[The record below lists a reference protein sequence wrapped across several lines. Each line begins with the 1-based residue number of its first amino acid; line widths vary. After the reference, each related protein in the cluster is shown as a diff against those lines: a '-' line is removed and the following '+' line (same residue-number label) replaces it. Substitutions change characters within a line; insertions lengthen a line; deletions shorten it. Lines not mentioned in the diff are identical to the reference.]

1 MSKAG
6 YKKIGKTYCTGK
18 CTGRF
23 FGYWSEPLNETSKI
37 IEKRTRREG
46 KKICKNF

>member
-6 YKKIGKTYCTGK
+6 YKKIGKTYCSGK
-18 CTGRF
+18 CTGGF